1 MSRMPE
7 DLFLPASA
15 EPVAGQALQ
24 NLQSAH
30 STAQAVEIAI
40 AMEDTIRDMQA
51 SQQLSDSQARRLY
64 LLFEMALETRL
75 RSLGRIDST
84 PRLFP

>member
-1 MSRMPE
+1 MSSVPE

-24 NLQSAH
+24 DLQGARSPAR
-30 STAQAVEIAI
+30 AVEIAI
-40 AMEDTIRDMQA
+40 AMEDTIREMQA
-51 SQQLSDSQARRLY
+51 TEQLSDSQARRLY
-64 LLFEMALETRL
+64 LVFEMALETRL